1 MKCCNINTCL
11 LLLLMTFSLVYKRCL
26 TIMNIKMIEETLVR
40 NHMVCMI
47 RLFKKLEILEAKM
60 DCETKVDMI
69 SKTLLDSF
77 RQFKLNYSINK
88 MMNLPELMSKLQ
100 MLERFLNIKRVFI

>member
-1 MKCCNINTCL
+1 MLGNRDKSTRWVVL
-11 LLLLMTFSLVYKRCL
+11 K

-40 NHMVCMI
+40 NHMVRMI
-47 RLFKKLEILEAKM
+47 RLLKKMEILEAKM
-60 DCETKVDMI
+60 DWETKVDMI
-69 SKTLLDSF
+69 SETLLDSF

-100 MLERFLNIKRVFI
+100 MVERFLNIKRVFI

>member
-1 MKCCNINTCL
+1 MLSNRDKSTRWVVL
-11 LLLLMTFSLVYKRCL
+11 K

-40 NHMVCMI
+40 NHMVRMI
-47 RLFKKLEILEAKM
+47 RLLKKMEILEAKM

-69 SKTLLDSF
+69 SETLLDSF

-100 MLERFLNIKRVFI
+100 MVERFLNIKRVFI